1 MRDKL
6 FNAAVKS
13 IHQWDDQLIEEL
25 CKKHNL
31 KQVEIRLIFPKG
43 IESLADE
50 FFQRVDKEMLKVV
63 SDKLHTMPIHL
74 QVAQLLEAR
83 LNYMNEH
90 KKVSLKI
97 LSMKSGISYQIS
109 HIINVAD
116 LIWQNVKH
124 KSSGFDFYTR
134 RMILANVYKNC
145 LIHFKKDVSM
155 QEMNI
160 YAAEQLQFVGEITK
174 FKKKLCKTK

>member
-6 FNAAVKS
+6 FHTAVKS
-13 IHQWDDQLIEEL
+13 NHQWDDQLIEEL

-31 KQVEIRLIFPKG
+31 RQVEVRLIFPKG

-63 SDKLHTMPIHL
+63 SDNLHAMPIHL
-74 QVAQLLEAR
+74 QVAQLLESR
-83 LNYMNEH
+83 LNYMNEN
-90 KKVSLKI
+90 KKVVLKI
-97 LSMKSGISYQIS
+97 LLMKCGITYQIS
-109 HIINVAD
+109 HIINVSD
-116 LIWQNVKH
+116 LIWKNVKH

-145 LIHFKKDVSM
+145 LVHFKKDVSI

-160 YAAEQLQFVGEITK
+160 YAAEQLKFVGEVTK
-174 FKKKLCKTK
+174 IKKKLFNLK

>member
-6 FNAAVKS
+6 FHTAVKS
-13 IHQWDDQLIEEL
+13 NHQWDDQLIEEL

-31 KQVEIRLIFPKG
+31 RQVEVRLIFPKG

-63 SDKLHTMPIHL
+63 SDNLHAMPIHL
-74 QVAQLLEAR
+74 QVAQLLESR

-90 KKVSLKI
+90 KKVVLKI
-97 LSMKSGISYQIS
+97 LSMKCGITYQIS
-109 HIINVAD
+109 HILNVAD
-116 LIWQNVKH
+116 LIWKNVHH
-124 KSSGFDFYTR
+124 KSAGFDYYTR

-145 LIHFKKDVSM
+145 LIHFKKDVSA
-155 QEMNI
+155 QEINI
-160 YAAEQLQFVGEITK
+160 YATEQLKLVGKITK
-174 FKKKLCKTK
+174 FKRKICKIK